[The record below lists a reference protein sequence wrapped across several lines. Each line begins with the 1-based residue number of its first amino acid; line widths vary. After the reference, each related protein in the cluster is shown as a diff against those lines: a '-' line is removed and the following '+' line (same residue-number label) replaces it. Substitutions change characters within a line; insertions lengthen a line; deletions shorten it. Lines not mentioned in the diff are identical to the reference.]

1 MTDSRIAGAA
11 RSWQLVN
18 QEASEM
24 NMVCSGFTPM
34 TVPSLWSGPRPK
46 TQKFIG
52 EPAAT
57 KWHTPSRC
65 SITMPT
71 RLRQS
76 GCEGNDNSRSGRWDD
91 RGQRAQGGVF
101 DAGLLAVPGLEAL
114 REIHAGKVTQP
125 PIHYWSGRRL
135 VALQHDERR
144 NSVGRVTDSRI
155 AIRHIDRSW
164 PCRNHDRPQ
173 ETSQEADDMAETQVH
188 KAGPVHLKA
197 LEPLPTLGPSRPSG
211 GVDRDRKA
219 LPQVVELGRRAA
231 REANPELMSRL
242 GN

>member
-1 MTDSRIAGAA
+1 V
-11 RSWQLVN
+11 L
-18 QEASEM
+18 
-24 NMVCSGFTPM
+24 
-34 TVPSLWSGPRPK
+34 
-46 TQKFIG
+46 
-52 EPAAT
+52 
-57 KWHTPSRC
+57 
-65 SITMPT
+65 
-71 RLRQS
+71 
-76 GCEGNDNSRSGRWDD
+76 
-91 RGQRAQGGVF
+91 
-101 DAGLLAVPGLEAL
+101 DAGHRGARDANAAASAVRPAHIGN
-114 REIHAGKVTQP
+114 T
-125 PIHYWSGRRL
+125 L
-135 VALQHDERR
+135 VKRQQADR

-219 LPQVVELGRRAA
+219 PPQVVELGRRAA